1 MEKKPRKRKPLNVK
15 LDTKNVDVEITRD
28 ENGNV
33 KVDVDTPK
41 IDAHFTKDQTGVK
54 LTVEVNDNEFYE
66 FESNGKSPKLP
77 KGIWKITGEMVKN
90 FVAKGL
96 GNLKK

>member
-15 LDTKNVDVEITRD
+15 LDTKKVDVEITRD

-33 KVDVDTPK
+33 TVDVDTPK
-41 IDAHFTKDQTGVK
+41 VDAHFTKDQTGVK
-54 LTVEVNDNEFYE
+54 LSVEVNDNEFYE
-66 FESNGKSPKLP
+66 FESNGKSLTLP
-77 KGIWKITGEMVKN
+77 KGIWKITGEMVKI